1 MTADLY
7 NLMSED
13 NAAQLVDAGVK
24 IAFGSFGFGF
34 GSMGS
39 ANQGRWLLIEA
50 AYATGYGLSD
60 EDALKAVTINAAEI
74 MGVDDRIGSIE
85 VGKDA
90 DVIVLD
96 GYPLSVKT
104 WVEKV
109 FINGEMIQDR
119 EGEG

>member
-7 NLMSED
+7 NLMSEY
-13 NAAQLVDAGVK
+13 NAAELTEAGVK

-39 ANQGRWLLIEA
+39 ATQGRWLLIEA

-60 EDALKAVTINAAEI
+60 EDAMKAVTLNAAQI
-74 MGVDDRIGSIE
+74 LGVDDRIGSIE
-85 VGKDA
+85 AGKDA

-96 GYPLSVKT
+96 GYPLDIKT
-104 WVEKV
+104 WVDV
-109 FINGEMIQDR
+109 VLIDGEVVHDR
-119 EGEG
+119 GM